1 VHCLCG
7 GEEGLAHLAN
17 RFDLQSRA
25 SGGDGGRLV
34 TRDAGRSVW
43 LRYCALRGWLVG
55 WYLEVQRDQREYK
68 AFEILH
74 QVVKVLQALWIS
86 ALVYFE

>member
-1 VHCLCG
+1 MQSISVVAALCF
-7 GEEGLAHLAN
+7 A
-17 RFDLQSRA
+17 
-25 SGGDGGRLV
+25 
-34 TRDAGRSVW
+34 
-43 LRYCALRGWLVG
+43 WLVG

>member
-1 VHCLCG
+1 MSRAVVLYCRAKDTSNRNNRKQSQTIVHCLCG

-34 TRDAGRSVW
+34 TRDAVDQCGCSTV
-43 LRYCALRGWLVG
+43 LCLVGWLVP
-55 WYLEVQRDQREYK
+55 
-68 AFEILH
+68 
-74 QVVKVLQALWIS
+74 
-86 ALVYFE
+86 